1 MILNFKGDLERQTEA
16 RGMSMSVRLVEH
28 ALAQQSAP
36 NCYRSRSPVN
46 IEWTKNRVVCED
58 CNVR

>member
-1 MILNFKGDLERQTEA
+1 MILNIKGDLERQSGA
-16 RGMSMSVRLVEH
+16 RGMSMSVRLVAH

-36 NCYRSRSPVN
+36 NRYRSMSTVN
-46 IEWTKNRVVCED
+46 IVWTRNRVVCED